1 MPAIRSTGEPQG
13 KTPQNDVQR
22 SNVILQL
29 RMAQDINDCSRVL
42 LHNETDDDAVL
53 VVLGNLQRLT
63 AVQRVALFQKQI
75 AADNGIVFDWRY
87 QIDNTPTGNDP
98 CCASRSRVPCEATSE
113 TAARLAEGQP
123 VRLERPAEDAGQGVN
138 RSGGHATSAL
148 VLPIRV
154 FGQWWGGLFL
164 SGGDPTLFA
173 DETITQAFGAAA
185 DLFGIHFERQ
195 IAAHKYITSD
205 KLVGALEMA
214 GTVCHK
220 LNQPMQVILGYA
232 SMVTSGDISE
242 PEQICEIVKMI
253 ENETRRM
260 GIITKNLMGITQYRS
275 VEALD
280 GGSMGDSDREVLPS

>member
-1 MPAIRSTGEPQG
+1 MPAIRSTGEPHG

-22 SNVILQL
+22 SNVMRQL

-42 LHNETDDDAVL
+42 LHNETGDDTVL

-75 AADNGIVFDWRY
+75 AADNGIVFDWRC

-98 CCASRSRVPCEATSE
+98 SCASPSRVPCEATSE

-164 SGGDPTLFA
+164 SGGDPTLFE
-173 DETITQAFGAAA
+173 DQTITQAFGAAA

-195 IAAHKYITSD
+195 IAAREYITSD

-253 ENETRRM
+253 EDETRRM

-280 GGSMGDSDREVLPS
+280 GGSMGDSDREVLLS

>member
-1 MPAIRSTGEPQG
+1 
-13 KTPQNDVQR
+13 
-22 SNVILQL
+22 
-29 RMAQDINDCSRVL
+29 MAQDINGCSRVL

-53 VVLGNLQRLT
+53 VVLGNLQRVT
-63 AVQRVALFQKQI
+63 AVHRVALFQKHI
-75 AADNGIVFDWRY
+75 AADNEIVFDWRY
-87 QIDNTPTGNDP
+87 QIDNMPTVNDP
-98 CCASRSRVPCEATSE
+98 CCAGRPTAPCEAASE
-113 TAARLAEGQP
+113 TAARLAQGQP
-123 VRLERPAEDAGQGVN
+123 VRLDRPAEDAGEGLDRN
-138 RSGGHATSAL
+138 DGHATSAL

-154 FGQWWGGLFL
+154 FSEWWGGLFL
-164 SGGDPTLFA
+164 SGGDPTLFE
-173 DETITQAFGAAA
+173 DQTITQAFGAAA

-195 IAAHKYITSD
+195 IAARENITSD

-280 GGSMGDSDREVLPS
+280 AGSMCDSEVLPS